1 MLHITCPARTAIF
14 VMCTDPVW
22 RQYKYSSTVIPI
34 LSRQVV
40 SNLCGVGISTTLA
53 SVFLDA
59 PHSHGY
65 TNLTMELSTLV
76 EVLPQRYTPADQE
89 LIERAYRFAAKAH
102 KGQKRVSGE
111 PYINHCLAVAV
122 ILAEL
127 HVPPVVVAA
136 GLLHDTVED
145 TSITLA
151 DLRSE
156 FGEEIAKLVD
166 GVTKLSQLPRVSRM
180 TGTNKKGRKKAQ
192 PEEGSEEDRSR
203 GADMA
208 SETLRKTFLAMG
220 EDVRVVLIK
229 LADRLHNMRTLGF
242 LDEEKRKRI
251 AKQTLDIFAPLA
263 NRLGI
268 WQLKWELEDLAFRHS
283 EPETYKQI
291 AANLADRLSKREAQL
306 EDIEKQLQTL
316 LAQENIKAEISGR
329 PKHIY
334 SIYTKMRRKGVDFE
348 NVTDVRAVRI
358 IVKDVA
364 TCYHVLGLIH
374 THWRPVPGE
383 FDDYIAA
390 PKDNFYQSL
399 HTAVLFD
406 DGKALEVQIRTKE
419 MHESAELGIAAH
431 WRYKEGGQQDKEYE
445 RRVVWLRQ
453 LMDWMQDVD
462 DAGQF
467 VDTMKT
473 DVFSDR
479 VYAFTPRGDIIDL
492 PAGATP
498 LDFAYSVHTDV
509 GHRSRGAK
517 VNGKLVALDSRLRTG
532 DQVEILT
539 TKRGG
544 PSRDWLNPNLRLL
557 NTERARSKVRQW
569 FKRQDQEQN
578 VATGRSQL
586 ERELRRLGLSELDI
600 DKLANDADQR
610 NAEDLYEAI
619 GIGDIS
625 VGRLIAKLHIGEREN
640 KFLEDLGPKRVV
652 PSVNGQSVSVLGL
665 KGMLT
670 TFGKCCKPVPGDDI
684 VGYITRGRGVTIHR
698 RDCPNILRVKDKER
712 LVQVS
717 WGAPKSTYPVAVR
730 ILAYDRDGLMR
741 DVSTVIADEG
751 ISMSQVKVDVD
762 RNEATFDLVL
772 NVDDIGQLSRVLTRV
787 ESLPNVLEARR
798 VRPG

>member
-1 MLHITCPARTAIF
+1 MEIANLL
-14 VMCTDPVW
+14 D
-22 RQYKYSSTVIPI
+22 VIP
-34 LSRQVV
+34 
-40 SNLCGVGISTTLA
+40 A
-53 SVFLDA
+53 
-59 PHSHGY
+59 
-65 TNLTMELSTLV
+65 
-76 EVLPQRYTPADQE
+76 RYTPADQE
-89 LIERAYRFAAKAH
+89 LLQRAYRFAAKAH

-111 PYINHCLAVAV
+111 PYINHCLAVAI

-145 TSITLA
+145 TEVTL
-151 DLRSE
+151 DDIHQE
-156 FGEEIAKLVD
+156 FGDEVAKLVD

-180 TGTNKKGRKKAQ
+180 GGTGKKTRSNGKE
-192 PEEGSEEDRSR
+192 PEERSR
-203 GADMA
+203 SADLA

-229 LADRLHNMRTLGF
+229 LADRLHNMRTLGY
-242 LDEEKRKRI
+242 LPDDKRRRI

-283 EPETYKQI
+283 EPDTYKQI
-291 AANLADRLSKREAQL
+291 AASLADRRSERA
-306 EDIEKQLQTL
+306 KQLDEIKEQLKEL
-316 LAQENIKAEISGR
+316 LAQEGIKAEVSGR

-334 SIYTKMRRKGVDFE
+334 SIFTKMRRKGIPFD
-348 NVTDVRAVRI
+348 NVMDLRAMRI
-358 IVKDVA
+358 IVDDLA
-364 TCYHVLGLIH
+364 SCYQVLGLIH

-399 HTAVLFD
+399 HTAVIFD
-406 DGKALEVQIRTKE
+406 DGRPLEVQIRTKE
-419 MHESAELGIAAH
+419 MHENAEYGIAAH
-431 WRYKEGGQQDKEYE
+431 WRYKEGKPHDKDYE

-492 PAGATP
+492 PAGSTAI
-498 LDFAYSVHTDV
+498 DFAYHVHTDV
-509 GHRSRGAK
+509 GHRCRGAK
-517 VNGKLVALDSRLRTG
+517 VNGKLVALDYLLKTG

-557 NTERARSKVRQW
+557 NTERARAKVRQW
-569 FKRQDQEQN
+569 FKKQDQEQN
-578 VATGRSQL
+578 IANGRSHFEREIRRLGIIDPDVDGMAREVGLKNAAELYEALGTGDISMGRLVAKLHL
-586 ERELRRLGLSELDI
+586 EREEKPLEALIDAKRPIPKVGGDAINVVGLRGL
-600 DKLANDADQR
+600 
-610 NAEDLYEAI
+610 
-619 GIGDIS
+619 
-625 VGRLIAKLHIGEREN
+625 
-640 KFLEDLGPKRVV
+640 
-652 PSVNGQSVSVLGL
+652 
-665 KGMLT
+665 LT
-670 TFGKCCKPVPGDDI
+670 HFGKCCKPVPGDEI
-684 VGYITRGRGVTIHR
+684 VGYITRGRGATIHR
-698 RDCPNILRVKDKER
+698 RDCPNMLRVKDRER

-717 WGAPKSTYPVAVR
+717 WGEPKTTYPVAVR

-762 RNEATFDLVL
+762 RNEATFDLIL
-772 NVDDIGQLSRVLTRV
+772 NVDNIGQLSRVLTRV
-787 ESLPNVLEARR
+787 ETLPNVLEARR

>member
-1 MLHITCPARTAIF
+1 MEI
-14 VMCTDPVW
+14 
-22 RQYKYSSTVIPI
+22 
-34 LSRQVV
+34 
-40 SNLCGVGISTTLA
+40 SNLL
-53 SVFLDA
+53 
-59 PHSHGY
+59 
-65 TNLTMELSTLV
+65 
-76 EVLPQRYTPADQE
+76 EVLPSRYTPADQE
-89 LIERAYRFAAKAH
+89 LIQRAYRFAAKAH
-102 KGQKRVSGE
+102 KGQERASGE
-111 PYINHCLAVAV
+111 PYMNHCLAVAI

-145 TSITLA
+145 TNISLD
-151 DLRSE
+151 DLKKE
-156 FGEEIAKLVD
+156 FGEEITKLVD

-180 TGTNKKGRKKAQ
+180 GGNGKGKGKKGQTSVAEQ
-192 PEEGSEEDRSR
+192 EEIDRSR

-208 SETLRKTFLAMG
+208 SETLRKTFMAMG
-220 EDVRVVLIK
+220 EDVRVVMIK
-229 LADRLHNMRTLGF
+229 LADRLHNMRTLGY
-242 LDEEKRKRI
+242 LPEEKRTRI
-251 AKQTLDIFAPLA
+251 ARQTLEIFAPLA

-283 EPETYKQI
+283 EPDTYKQI
-291 AANLADRLSKREAQL
+291 AASLAERRSDR
-306 EDIEKQLQTL
+306 EKQMDQLMKRLESL
-316 LAQENIKAEISGR
+316 LAQDGIVGEISGR

-334 SIYTKMRRKGVDFE
+334 SIYSKMRRKGVAFE

-358 IVKDVA
+358 IVKDIPS
-364 TCYHVLGLIH
+364 CYQVLGLIH

-406 DGKALEVQIRTKE
+406 DGKPLEVQIRTKE
-419 MHESAELGIAAH
+419 MHESAEFGIAAH
-431 WRYKEGGQQDKEYE
+431 WRYKEGMPHDKEYE

-492 PAGATP
+492 PSGATP
-498 LDFAYSVHTDV
+498 LDFAYQVHTDV
-509 GHRSRGAK
+509 GHRCRGAK
-517 VNGKLVALDSRLRTG
+517 INGKLVSLDYHLKTG

-544 PSRDWLNPNLRLL
+544 PSRDWLNSNLSLL
-557 NTERARSKVRQW
+557 NTERARSKVRHW
-569 FKRQDQEQN
+569 FKRQDEEQN
-578 VATGRSQL
+578 INTGRTQL
-586 ERELRRLGLSELDI
+586 ERELRRLNLAETNIDELA
-600 DKLANDADQR
+600 KEYGR
-610 NAEDLYEAI
+610 GNAEELYEAI
-619 GIGDIS
+619 GTGDVS
-625 VGRLIAKLHIGEREN
+625 VGRLISHLRLAEREE
-640 KFLEDLGPKRVV
+640 KMLELAETRREMPPVSHD
-652 PSVNGQSVSVLGL
+652 SVSVLGL
-665 KGMLT
+665 RGLLT
-670 TFGKCCKPVPGDDI
+670 NFAKCCKPVPGDEI
-684 VGYITRGRGVTIHR
+684 VGYITRGRGATSHR
-698 RDCPNILRVKDKER
+698 RDCPNMLRVKDKER

-717 WGAPKSTYPVAVR
+717 WGEHKSTYPVAVR

-751 ISMSQVKVDVD
+751 ISMSQVKVDVNL
-762 RNEATFDLVL
+762 NEATFDLIL

-787 ESLPNVLEARR
+787 ESLPNILEARR

>member
-1 MLHITCPARTAIF
+1 MEIA
-14 VMCTDPVW
+14 
-22 RQYKYSSTVIPI
+22 
-34 LSRQVV
+34 
-40 SNLCGVGISTTLA
+40 NLIK
-53 SVFLDA
+53 
-59 PHSHGY
+59 
-65 TNLTMELSTLV
+65 
-76 EVLPQRYTPADQE
+76 VLPERYTPADQE
-89 LIERAYRFAAKAH
+89 LLQRAFRFAAKAH

-111 PYINHCLAVAV
+111 PYINHCLAVAM

-145 TSITLA
+145 TNVNLEE
-151 DLRSE
+151 LRAE

-180 TGTNKKGRKKAQ
+180 TGTSKRGRKKGLA
-192 PEEGSEEDRSR
+192 SEDQATDRSR

-229 LADRLHNMRTLGF
+229 LADRLHNMRTLGY
-242 LDEEKRKRI
+242 LPEEKRRRI

-291 AANLADRLSKREAQL
+291 AASLAERRSER
-306 EDIEKQLQTL
+306 EKQLEEIVDKLGKL
-316 LAQENIKAEISGR
+316 LSQENIQGEISGR

-334 SIYTKMRRKGVDFE
+334 SIFSKMRRKGVAFE
-348 NVTDVRAVRI
+348 QVTDVRAVRI
-358 IVKDVA
+358 IVKDIPS
-364 TCYHVLGLIH
+364 CYQVLGLIH

-399 HTAVLFD
+399 HTAVIYD
-406 DGKALEVQIRTKE
+406 DGRPLEIQIRTKE
-419 MHESAELGIAAH
+419 MHENAEYGIAAH
-431 WRYKEGGQQDKEYE
+431 WRYKEGTPQDKDYE

-453 LMDWMQDVD
+453 IMDWMQDVD

-492 PAGATP
+492 PTGSTP
-498 LDFAYSVHTDV
+498 IDFAYHVHTDI
-509 GHRSRGAK
+509 GHRCRGAK
-517 VNGKLVALDSRLRTG
+517 INGKLVALDYQLKTG

-544 PSRDWLNPNLRLL
+544 PSRDWLNANLRLL
-557 NTERARSKVRQW
+557 NSERARSKVRQW

-578 VATGRSQL
+578 ISTGRAQL
-586 ERELRRLGLSELDI
+586 ERELHRLSVAEPDLEDMAKEFGF
-600 DKLANDADQR
+600 R
-610 NAEDLYEAI
+610 NTQDLYEAI
-619 GIGDIS
+619 GTGDLS
-625 VGRLIAKLHIGEREN
+625 VGRIIGKLNLVEREE
-640 KFLEDLGPKRVV
+640 KVV
-652 PSVNGQSVSVLGL
+652 ELPSSRPSLPTEGGEAVNVLGL
-665 KGMLT
+665 KGLLT
-670 TFGKCCKPVPGDDI
+670 HFGKCCNPVPGDEI
-684 VGYITRGRGVTIHR
+684 VGYITRGRGATIHR
-698 RDCPNILRVKDKER
+698 RDCPNMLRVKDKER

-717 WGAPKSTYPVAVR
+717 WGEAKTTYPVSVR
-730 ILAYDRDGLMR
+730 ITAYDRGGLMR

-751 ISMSQVKVDVD
+751 ISMTQVKVDVQK
-762 RNEATFDLVL
+762 NEATFDLVL
-772 NVDDIGQLSRVLTRV
+772 NVDNIAHLSRVLARV

-798 VRPG
+798 IRPG

>member
-1 MLHITCPARTAIF
+1 MEIA
-14 VMCTDPVW
+14 
-22 RQYKYSSTVIPI
+22 
-34 LSRQVV
+34 
-40 SNLCGVGISTTLA
+40 NL
-53 SVFLDA
+53 LD
-59 PHSHGY
+59 
-65 TNLTMELSTLV
+65 
-76 EVLPQRYTPADQE
+76 VLPARYTPADQE
-89 LIERAYRFAAKAH
+89 LLQRAYRFAAKAH

-111 PYINHCLAVAV
+111 PYINHCLAVAI

-145 TSITLA
+145 TSVTL
-151 DLRSE
+151 DNLRQE
-156 FGEEIAKLVD
+156 FGEEVAKLVD

-180 TGTNKKGRKKAQ
+180 GGTTGKKSHLNGNEPDA
-192 PEEGSEEDRSR
+192 EDRSR
-203 GADMA
+203 GADLA

-229 LADRLHNMRTLGF
+229 LADRLHNMRTLGY
-242 LDEEKRKRI
+242 LPDEKRRRI
-251 AKQTLDIFAPLA
+251 ARQTLDIFAPLA

-283 EPETYKQI
+283 EPDTYKQI
-291 AANLADRLSKREAQL
+291 AASLADRRSER
-306 EDIEKQLQTL
+306 EKQLDDITTQLKDL
-316 LAQENIKAEISGR
+316 LAQEGINAEVSGR
-329 PKHIY
+329 PKHIF
-334 SIYTKMRRKGVDFE
+334 SIYTKMRRKGIPFE
-348 NVTDVRAVRI
+348 NVMDLRAVRI
-358 IVKDVA
+358 IVDDLSN
-364 TCYHVLGLIH
+364 CYQVLGLIH

-390 PKDNFYQSL
+390 PKDNFYRSL
-399 HTAVLFD
+399 HTAVIFD
-406 DGKALEVQIRTKE
+406 DGRPLEVQIRTKE
-419 MHESAELGIAAH
+419 MHENAEYGIAAH
-431 WRYKEGGQQDKEYE
+431 WRYKEGKPHDKDYE
-445 RRVVWLRQ
+445 RRVIWLRQ

-479 VYAFTPRGDIIDL
+479 VYAFTPRGDIIDM
-492 PAGATP
+492 PAGSTAI
-498 LDFAYSVHTDV
+498 DFAYHVHTDV
-509 GHRSRGAK
+509 GHRCRGAK
-517 VNGKLVALDSRLRTG
+517 VNGKLVALDHTLKTG

-557 NTERARSKVRQW
+557 NTERARAKVRQW

-578 VATGRSQL
+578 IANGRTHFD
-586 ERELRRLGLSELDI
+586 RELRRLGII
-600 DKLANDADQR
+600 DPDVDTMAHEVGLK
-610 NAEDLYEAI
+610 NAAELYEAL
-619 GIGDIS
+619 GNGDIS
-625 VGRLIAKLHIGEREN
+625 MGRLVAKLHLERED
-640 KFLEDLGPKRVV
+640 KPLEQLADGKRPIPKVGGDAI
-652 PSVNGQSVSVLGL
+652 SVKGL
-665 KGMLT
+665 RGLLT
-670 TFGKCCKPVPGDDI
+670 HFAKCCKPVPGDEI
-684 VGYITRGRGVTIHR
+684 VGYITRGRGATIHR
-698 RDCPNILRVKDKER
+698 SDCPNMLRVKDRER

-717 WGAPKSTYPVAVR
+717 WGEPKTTYPVAVR

-762 RNEATFDLVL
+762 RNEATFDLIL
-772 NVDDIGQLSRVLTRV
+772 NVDNIGQLSRVLTRV